1 MDRARPQSS
10 TQRRELIRNQAIA
23 AGSVRIEEL
32 ARRFGVTAMTIH
44 RDLNVLEREGWVRK
58 VRGGAAADPSATIDT
73 SVRYRMGA
81 MVQEKRQIARR
92 ALQHVQRGDA
102 LIVDDSTT
110 AFRLAELLPGR
121 GPLTVITNFVPAITA
136 LGGEPGIE
144 LIALGGVYN
153 PVYEAFLGLHTR
165 QAASRLRA
173 DVLFMSTTAVMEGAL
188 YHKSE
193 ETVLIRRALMEAAA
207 RRVLLVDHA
216 KFTRRAVHE
225 LAPLSE
231 FDVVIVDAGIDERE
245 LLDLREQ
252 EVRVELAPA
261 DYALDGGDSSSPE
274 GSGVLNSSS
283 SA

>member
-1 MDRARPQSS
+1 MDTARPQSS
-10 TQRRELIRNQAIA
+10 AERRELIRNQAIA
-23 AGSVRIEEL
+23 SGGVRIDEL
-32 ARRFGVTAMTIH
+32 SRRFGVTAMTIH

-58 VRGGAAADPSATIDT
+58 VRGGAEADPSATMDT
-73 SVRYRMGA
+73 SVRARMGA
-81 MVQEKRQIARR
+81 MVKEKRQIARQ
-92 ALQHVQRGDA
+92 ALEHVQRGDA
-102 LIVDDSTT
+102 LIIDDSTT

-153 PVYEAFLGLHTR
+153 PVYEAFLGLHAR
-165 QAASRLRA
+165 QAATRLRA

-216 KFTRRAVHE
+216 KFARRAVHE
-225 LAPLSE
+225 LASLSE
-231 FDVVIVDAGIDERE
+231 FQVVVVDSGIGERD

-252 EVRVELAPA
+252 GVRVEVAPG
-261 DYALDGGDSSSPE
+261 DYALDRGSGPSRE
-274 GSGVLNSSS
+274 GSGALNSSS